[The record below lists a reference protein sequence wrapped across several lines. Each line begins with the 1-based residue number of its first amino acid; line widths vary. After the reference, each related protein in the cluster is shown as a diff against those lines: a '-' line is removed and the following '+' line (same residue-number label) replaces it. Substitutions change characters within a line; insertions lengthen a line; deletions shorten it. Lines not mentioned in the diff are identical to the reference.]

1 MSAVLEQILA
11 AKRAR
16 LAREAPARPGSAARP
31 PDGAARPPDGA
42 AFAAS
47 LREPG
52 VRIIAE
58 IKAKSP
64 SAGEILHGADGKVES
79 YALHYRRGRAAAI
92 SVVTDEEFFGGRQ
105 EWVTRAKTI
114 SGLPVLMKDF
124 IVAPRQIDDAAE
136 LGADAVLLIVRA
148 LAKDELA
155 SLREH
160 ASARGLAVVVEAHTA
175 GEIRTAAEVSP
186 EVLGVNA
193 RDLATFETDLEAMA
207 SLAAAIPPGPV
218 RLAESGIRSREDVA
232 RLSTAGFQAFLVG
245 ESLLRAED
253 PEDAL
258 RALRG

>member
-16 LAREAPARPGSAARP
+16 LAREAPAPSRRAARP
-31 PDGAARPPDGA
+31 SDGA

-58 IKAKSP
+58 IKARSP
-64 SAGEILHGADGKVES
+64 SAGEILHGADGKIET

-92 SVVTDEEFFGGRQ
+92 SVVTEEDFFAGRP
-105 EWVTRAKTI
+105 EWVARAKSI

-124 IVAPRQIDDAAE
+124 FLAPEQIEQAAA

-148 LAKDELA
+148 LSREELA
-155 SLREH
+155 SLRER
-160 ASARGLAVVVEAHTA
+160 ARALGLAVVVEAHTA
-175 GEIRTAAEVSP
+175 DEIRAAAAVSP
-186 EVLGVNA
+186 EVLGINA
-193 RDLATFETDLEAMA
+193 RDLATFETDLETTA

-232 RLSTAGFQAFLVG
+232 RLSAAGFQAFLVG
-245 ESLLRAED
+245 ESLLRSED
-253 PEDAL
+253 PEESL
-258 RALRG
+258 RALSG